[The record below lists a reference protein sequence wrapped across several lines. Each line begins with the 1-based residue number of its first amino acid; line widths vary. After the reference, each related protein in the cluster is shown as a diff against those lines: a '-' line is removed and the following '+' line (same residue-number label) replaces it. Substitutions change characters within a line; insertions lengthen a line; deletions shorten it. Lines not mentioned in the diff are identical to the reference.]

1 MRLRHSFKKALGV
14 SLAAAMLA
22 SSSALTALAYGGMRE
37 TTGQGA
43 YVNLLPVEGITES
56 VQFAGSTGTLTPA
69 YNEDGSVTLTASE
82 ASWPGVKTPLSVSV
96 NLNETPYLYYDF
108 GNITPDSHTGLNG
121 YINHEG
127 DTQMQLSQII
137 KGSEED
143 MMEAASGRADLK
155 KYMEDNGLLPEGGVL
170 TIENILLVVGTWGAG
185 SNVTVNQ
192 LGIGGETI
200 ESTDPS
206 QPVTTES
213 TSSTETTTAGSTGS
227 EQTTGTTETGETAE
241 STTTEAPEVKTPIL
255 SMDKNDWA
263 ELPDTGANPAG
274 SLVIE
279 NGADGSLIFYN
290 TNGGYP
296 CAGYVPAEGITF
308 NPAETRLEYDL
319 TVEEKT
325 NIFLFFGGSTPNEF
339 KDNQFLSLNRLF
351 EGADVNEDGDLV
363 GDGTPLQGTM
373 SLKDVLPQEALNE
386 DGTATITGVK
396 VFAIGAADKKVTIR
410 TLNLVTKGE
419 PVTTQPVTGTET
431 TASATTQKD
440 NPKTGEN
447 TAWMVV
453 GAVLLAVSAGA
464 VILTGKKARLK

>member
-1 MRLRHSFKKALGV
+1 MRLRHSFKRALGV
-14 SLAAAMLA
+14 SMAAAVLA
-22 SSSALTALAYGGMRE
+22 SSSALTALAYGSMRE

-108 GNITPDSHTGLNG
+108 GNITP
-121 YINHEG
+121 
-127 DTQMQLSQII
+127 
-137 KGSEED
+137 
-143 MMEAASGRADLK
+143 ASGRADLK

-192 LGIGGETI
+192 LGIGGETT

-206 QPVTTES
+206 QPATTES
-213 TSSTETTTAGSTGS
+213 TSSTETTTTGSTGS

-241 STTTEAPEVKTPIL
+241 LTTTTEAPEVKTPIL

-279 NGADGSLIFYN
+279 NGADGALVFYN

-308 NPAETRLEYDL
+308 DPAEARLEYDL
-319 TVEEKT
+319 TVEDKT
-325 NIFLFFGGSTPNEF
+325 NIFLFFGGSTPSEF

-351 EGADVNEDGDLV
+351 EGANVNEDGDLV
-363 GDGTPLQGTM
+363 GDGTPLRGTV

-419 PVTTQPVTGTET
+419 PITTQPATGTET
-431 TASATTQKD
+431 TSSATTQKD